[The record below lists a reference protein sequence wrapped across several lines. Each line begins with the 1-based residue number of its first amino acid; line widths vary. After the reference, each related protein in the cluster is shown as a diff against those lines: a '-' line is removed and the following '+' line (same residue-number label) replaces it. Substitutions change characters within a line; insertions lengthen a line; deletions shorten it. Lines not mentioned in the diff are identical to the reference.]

1 MSSATSGRF
10 QLTDRV
16 APIAATIAAAQS
28 SPGNA
33 REVAA
38 LTSPPTTGAF
48 SPTSI
53 SPAWAQRIGGPTL
66 P

>member
-1 MSSATSGRF
+1 
-10 QLTDRV
+10 V
-16 APIAATIAAAQS
+16 AAGS